1 MKKIWENNNKSQ
13 EEELSE
19 SCGSPWVLVLLFL
32 RALLRLAD
40 VLRGA
45 ATLRLLVVTALIEDA
60 GQIGS
65 VNLPELLIVIESGA
79 QVPVF
84 TWFITNKQQN
94 RRTFWEYANALASM
108 SSSTFWFPL
117 AGQTEKL
124 SFYIYITIYIYIY

>member
-1 MKKIWENNNKSQ
+1 MLT
-13 EEELSE
+13 LS
-19 SCGSPWVLVLLFL
+19 VVLLFL

-84 TWFITNKQQN
+84 T
-94 RRTFWEYANALASM
+94 
-108 SSSTFWFPL
+108 
-117 AGQTEKL
+117 
-124 SFYIYITIYIYIY
+124 

>member
-1 MKKIWENNNKSQ
+1 MLT
-13 EEELSE
+13 LSA
-19 SCGSPWVLVLLFL
+19 VLLFL

-65 VNLPELLIVIESGA
+65 VNLPELLIVIESGT

-84 TWFITNKQQN
+84 T
-94 RRTFWEYANALASM
+94 
-108 SSSTFWFPL
+108 
-117 AGQTEKL
+117 
-124 SFYIYITIYIYIY
+124 